1 MEKRTIFLIRHC
13 QTELSS
19 AKRLIGQ
26 YDVAL
31 SAEGLA
37 RSREIGEAVM
47 DYGVEHLFC
56 STLKRT
62 THMAEIIASYLKI
75 RPEPMKE
82 LNEINLGS
90 WDGLHVEDIKR
101 NYPNEYDARG
111 KDLLNYRIPGGENF
125 FDLQKRVKNAF
136 GYILKKC
143 GNIMI
148 IGHKSVNR
156 VILCHV
162 MGIDINDLF
171 SIPQDYGCCNI
182 IIQENMELKVRDINW
197 RI

>member
-1 MEKRTIFLIRHC
+1 MKKRVIYLIRHC

-26 YDVAL
+26 YDVDL

-37 RSREIGEAVM
+37 RSRKIGKIIM

-75 RPEPMKE
+75 RPEPVKE
-82 LNEINLGS
+82 LNEINLGI
-90 WDGLHVEDIKR
+90 WDGLYIEDIKR
-101 NYPNEYDARG
+101 KYPDEYAARG
-111 KDLLNYRIPGGENF
+111 EDLINYRILGGENF

-136 GYILKKC
+136 DYTLKKC

-148 IGHKSVNR
+148 ISHKSVNR
-156 VILCHV
+156 VILCHA
-162 MGIDINDLF
+162 MGISINNLF
-171 SIPQDYGCCNI
+171 SIPQDYGCCNT
-182 IIQENMELKVRDINW
+182 IIQDNMELKVRDMNW